1 MNQTF
6 DLHRFVLTVQLEI
19 AEKGRN
25 YLLIASLLLV
35 LLLLLMAPVGLST
48 EYSNIKELLHI
59 LALFMIVLFGSSLYS
74 SFAFSQYASAATG
87 IAAIMVPASATEKFL
102 SSLFLNL
109 IFVVPFAL
117 LFYKMHVWT
126 IEYANMQL
134 PASSR
139 KFHTIPE
146 MPLRY
151 SFLFYFII
159 NGAAFLGSLFFQK
172 ASYVK
177 TASTLVGLYLVTGII
192 HISLASYFTD
202 YPAKVVSFPISNWQ
216 VWTHGD
222 VSGKGAAMAATY
234 FTVDF
239 PPTIFILIQCFPA
252 VIVLVLW
259 IASFL
264 RLREKEI

>member
-25 YLLIASLLLV
+25 YLFVAALLLV
-35 LLLLLMAPVGLST
+35 LLLLLMLPVGLST
-48 EYSNIKELLHI
+48 EYSNIKELMHI

-74 SFAFSQYASAATG
+74 SSAFSQYGSPSTG

-102 SSLFLNL
+102 SSLLLNL
-109 IFVVPFAL
+109 LFIIPFAF
-117 LFYKMHVWT
+117 LFYKLHLGTV
-126 IEYANMQL
+126 EYANAKL
-134 PASSR
+134 PAGSH
-139 KFHTIPE
+139 KFHTIPD

-151 SFLFYFII
+151 SLLYYFII
-159 NGAAFLGSLFFQK
+159 NGAAFLGSMYFQK
-172 ASYVK
+172 SSYVK
-177 TASTLVGLYLVTGII
+177 TASTLISFFLVTGII
-192 HISLASYFTD
+192 HISLANYFTGN
-202 YPAKVVSFPISNWQ
+202 PAKVVSFPITGWQ
-216 VWTHGD
+216 VWNHGD
-222 VSGKGAAMAATY
+222 VSRKGAAMAATY

-239 PPTIFILIQCFPA
+239 PPTLFILIQCFPLF
-252 VIVLVLW
+252 IVLVLW